1 MINLFGSSL
10 PFCLFD
16 CLVCCSSTVA
26 MIINLL
32 MGADAR
38 GTRGQQ
44 RRDGFAAHSTRVG
57 LLVSLSFSLGR
68 RPVYCIAPKALF

>member
-1 MINLFGSSL
+1 
-10 PFCLFD
+10 
-16 CLVCCSSTVA
+16 

-44 RRDGFAAHSTRVG
+44 RRDDPTA
-57 LLVSLSFSLGR
+57 
-68 RPVYCIAPKALF
+68 